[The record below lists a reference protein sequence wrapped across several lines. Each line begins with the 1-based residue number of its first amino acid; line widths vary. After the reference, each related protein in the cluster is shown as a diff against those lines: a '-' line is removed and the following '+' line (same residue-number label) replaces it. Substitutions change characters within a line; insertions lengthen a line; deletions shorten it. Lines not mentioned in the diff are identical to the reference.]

1 MLINICA
8 DTTTEDA
15 CRAVSR
21 LTSSSVNVRRLPLSE
36 SKMADDA
43 TRNGLL
49 DRTLPGMK
57 SFHSGCKISDYQ
69 RLSRYSYS
77 DLDRYNDAANDDIIK
92 SSTTASLRVHFTDC
106 NNDPASTSS
115 VERNYG
121 YCNGGQD
128 KAFWVIDANGFP
140 VLADYP
146 V

>member
-1 MLINICA
+1 MVA
-8 DTTTEDA
+8 AAESA
-15 CRAVSR
+15 FRAMNR
-21 LTSSSVNVRRLPLSE
+21 LTSSTVNVRRLPLNE
-36 SKMADDA
+36 SKMADEA
-43 TRNGLL
+43 LTRNGLV

-77 DLDRYNDAANDDIIK
+77 DLDRYNDDAANDDIIK
-92 SSTTASLRVHFTDC
+92 SSTTTSLRVHFTDC
-106 NNDPASTSS
+106 DNDPASPSS